1 MSFGSKLRELRVAAG
16 MTQEQL
22 AKKINLS
29 KANVSKY
36 EADTVEPNLDTLV
49 AISNL
54 FGVTIDYMLDV
65 EQPIDNTSTA
75 IPTIIKEYL
84 PIIKYISSLPKDEQP
99 QAKVHFKEYVQFSKE
114 QRKEVDNFTE
124 YIKSKKGN

>member
-36 EADTVEPNLDTLV
+36 EADIVEPNLDTLV
-49 AISNL
+49 AISKL
-54 FGVTIDYMLDV
+54 FDVTIDYML
-65 EQPIDNTSTA
+65 EAKQPAAHTSTA
-75 IPTIIKEYL
+75 MPAVAKEYL
-84 PIIKYISSLPKDEQP
+84 PIIKYIASLPKGEQP
-99 QAKVHFKEYVQFSKE
+99 QAKAHFIEYIQISKE
-114 QRKEVDNFTE
+114 QRKEVDSFTE
-124 YIKSKKGN
+124 YIKSKKGT